1 MNIKRIANS
10 IVTRLLI
17 LGIVV
22 VLLGSAVRYVRMTD
36 FLRTDLTVVVAAQ
49 QEALANYVAHDI
61 DYKIVERQAMLKQ
74 LAATLPLDLLQQPAS
89 LQAWLKERHLLQPLF
104 SIGLFITDL
113 NGQAFVDYPPLK
125 ERSGTDFSDR
135 DYIRAGLA
143 GKSAIGRPIMG
154 RSAKEPVLPMAEP
167 IKDAQGRVRAVLVG
181 ITALAAPGFLD
192 LLQKTHVGKQGGFL
206 LISPQD
212 HLFVAASVPEMILK
226 PTPAPG
232 INVMHDK
239 AMAGFRGSGITVNA
253 QGVEHIAAFASVPST
268 GWFVVA
274 RLPTAEA
281 FATVAHTQN
290 FMIKHML
297 VVITVFLLL
306 ASLALFHVFR
316 PLLSAAD
323 HANRMTRGELPLEA
337 LPVARSDEVGHLT
350 EAFNRLLA
358 KLQSSQSELARAA
371 HHDPL
376 TGLPN
381 RLLLADRMSQ
391 ALARA
396 HRNHTRLAL
405 LFLDLDGFKAINDD
419 LGHEAGDD
427 ALVEVARRL
436 SSVVREADTLARIGG
451 DEFVVVMSDLDG
463 SADDA
468 EHAATSVAG
477 KCIEAIRPALTL
489 KGESRSIGVSIG
501 IALGD
506 GQSSADGLMLAAD
519 NAMYRVKQAGRGH
532 YLKADDFIASP

>member
-1 MNIKRIANS
+1 MNLKRIANS
-10 IVTRLLI
+10 IVTRLLV
-17 LGIVV
+17 LGIAV
-22 VLLGSAVRYVRMTD
+22 VLLGSAVRYQWLTN
-36 FLRTDLTVVVAAQ
+36 FLRSDLAEVVAAQ
-49 QEALANYVAHDI
+49 QEALANYVAHDV
-61 DYKIVERQAMLKQ
+61 DNKIVARQAMLRQ
-74 LAATLPLDLLQQPAS
+74 LAATLPLELLQKPAA
-89 LQAWLKERHLLQPLF
+89 LQAWLQERHLLQPLF
-104 SIGLFITDL
+104 SIGLFVTDL
-113 NGQAFVDYPPLK
+113 NGQAFVDFPPVK
-125 ERSGTDFSDR
+125 ERNGTDYSDR

-143 GKSAIGRPIMG
+143 GKAAIGRPVMG

-167 IKDAQGRVRAVLVG
+167 IKDEQGRVRAVLAG

-192 LLQKTHVGKQGGFL
+192 LLQKSHVGKQGGFL
-206 LISPQD
+206 LVSPQD
-212 HLFVAASVPEMILK
+212 HLFVAASVPEMIFK
-226 PTPAPG
+226 ATPPPG

-281 FATVAHTQN
+281 FATVARTQG
-290 FMIKHML
+290 FMIRHIL
-297 VVITVFLLL
+297 VVIAVFLLL
-306 ASLALFHVFR
+306 ATGALIHVFR

-337 LPVARSDEVGHLT
+337 LPVGRADEVGHLT

-358 KLQSSQSELARAA
+358 KLQKSQSELARAA

-405 LFLDLDGFKAINDD
+405 LFLDLDGFKAINDT
-419 LGHEAGDD
+419 LGHEAGDE

-436 SSVVREADTLARIGG
+436 SRVVREADTLARIGG
-451 DEFVVVMSDLDG
+451 DEFVVVMGDLEG

-468 EHAATSVAG
+468 EYAATSVAG
-477 KCIEAIRPALTL
+477 KCIEAIQPAMLL
-489 KGESRSIGVSIG
+489 KGSRLAFGVSIG

-519 NAMYRVKQAGRGH
+519 NAMYRVKQGGRGH
-532 YLKADDFIASP
+532 YLKADNSIAKA